1 RWAQE
6 SSPARGVGWTPG
18 DAGTDEE
25 DGSTAP
31 GFLSPANPC
40 DHEMGPRIGSPN
52 LKKPGNFPMRK
63 GFLRSLAVVLVGN
76 SLAMAQSWGSPA
88 QQPLAPTANPGMSPP
103 PSMVWGPALNDLPD
117 TPPANPPTKPAK
129 GSKRAK
135 KAADVAPVYAGPGDP
150 RIVATPQGEAP
161 V

>member
-1 RWAQE
+1 
-6 SSPARGVGWTPG
+6 
-18 DAGTDEE
+18 
-25 DGSTAP
+25 
-31 GFLSPANPC
+31 
-40 DHEMGPRIGSPN
+40 
-52 LKKPGNFPMRK
+52 PMRK

-76 SLAMAQSWGSPA
+76 SLAMAQSWGPPA

-161 V
+161 VVIDGSPGGYYYGPTLAEFDDGPPTGGKKHHVPKSVKDADIAADYVPKSVSALHP